1 MAPTSVWLE
10 SRCTE
15 RLIWLKMSLEVGVL
29 QRSEFMDSI
38 KPCQINSLAIAE
50 RIEPTERAAASEFA

>member
-1 MAPTSVWLE
+1 
-10 SRCTE
+10 
-15 RLIWLKMSLEVGVL
+15 MSLEVGVL